1 MAKKTCQNFLKFS
14 RGFPEPHD
22 NLLAKMVCQPN
33 WFWLQNFH
41 GFCQPKWFLA
51 TKFSRGFP
59 EPHDDLLAKMVCQPN
74 WFWLQ
79 NFHGFCQPKWFLATG
94 FASQNGFWLQ
104 NFHGFCQPKWFLATK
119 CSRVLPAKMGF
130 GYELFTGLLAQKG
143 FGYKTSQVGQ
153 PSKKQKRQETIP

>member
-79 NFHGFCQPKWFLATG
+79 NFHGFCQPKWFLAT
-94 FASQNGFWLQ
+94 
-104 NFHGFCQPKWFLATK
+104 K